1 MARSRTLPCLLLF
14 VLLTSACSSAP
25 RDDAPVTT
33 PGAGQA
39 SVRDDDSQPDVVKV
53 AVGSPDHS
61 TLVAAL
67 KAGELVDALA
77 NAGPF
82 TVFAPTNAAFDK
94 LPAGTVETPPAA
106 PADPAVE
113 APGGTA
119 AADPAA
125 AGATGLAGTKWQL
138 GEYVVDFKDDG
149 KVLVKGG
156 QIATLMPDGAEG
168 EYKVEDG
175 KFSVSVL
182 GQSFN
187 GTWDGSKLVVDGNEA
202 VPQ

>member
-1 MARSRTLPCLLLF
+1 MKRLSCSILLGIF
-14 VLLTSACSSAP
+14 LLSGCAHSPDAASSPERMPPTSAEAP
-25 RDDAPVTT
+25 AQSGSVGGDDGGNRV
-33 PGAGQA
+33 
-39 SVRDDDSQPDVVKV
+39 
-53 AVGSPDHS
+53 
-61 TLVAAL
+61 
-67 KAGELVDALA
+67 KAGV
-77 NAGPF
+77 
-82 TVFAPTNAAFDK
+82 
-94 LPAGTVETPPAA
+94 AA

>member
-1 MARSRTLPCLLLF
+1 MKKLLATLLVGVFVVVMAGFSG
-14 VLLTSACSSAP
+14 
-25 RDDAPVTT
+25 
-33 PGAGQA
+33 GAK
-39 SVRDDDSQPDVVKV
+39 D
-53 AVGSPDHS
+53 
-61 TLVAAL
+61 
-67 KAGELVDALA
+67 
-77 NAGPF
+77 
-82 TVFAPTNAAFDK
+82 
-94 LPAGTVETPPAA
+94 AA

>member
-1 MARSRTLPCLLLF
+1 MKKLLATLLVGVFVVMMAGCSGGAKDAAPAGGETEETL
-14 VLLTSACSSAP
+14 AP
-25 RDDAPVTT
+25 P
-33 PGAGQA
+33 
-39 SVRDDDSQPDVVKV
+39 
-53 AVGSPDHS
+53 
-61 TLVAAL
+61 
-67 KAGELVDALA
+67 
-77 NAGPF
+77 
-82 TVFAPTNAAFDK
+82 
-94 LPAGTVETPPAA
+94 PAGTVETPPAA
-106 PADPAVE
+106 PVEPAVE
-113 APGGTA
+113 APGDTA

-125 AGATGLAGTKWQL
+125 AGAAGLSGTKWQL

>member
-1 MARSRTLPCLLLF
+1 MKKLLATLLVGVFVVVMAG
-14 VLLTSACSSAP
+14 CSGGAKDAAP
-25 RDDAPVTT
+25 AGGGTEETVAP
-33 PGAGQA
+33 P
-39 SVRDDDSQPDVVKV
+39 
-53 AVGSPDHS
+53 
-61 TLVAAL
+61 
-67 KAGELVDALA
+67 
-77 NAGPF
+77 
-82 TVFAPTNAAFDK
+82 
-94 LPAGTVETPPAA
+94 PAGTVETPPAA
-106 PADPAVE
+106 TADPAVE

>member
-1 MARSRTLPCLLLF
+1 MEELLATKRVGVIVVVMAG
-14 VLLTSACSSAP
+14 CSGCAKDAAP
-25 RDDAPVTT
+25 AGGGTAETVAP
-33 PGAGQA
+33 P
-39 SVRDDDSQPDVVKV
+39 
-53 AVGSPDHS
+53 
-61 TLVAAL
+61 
-67 KAGELVDALA
+67 
-77 NAGPF
+77 
-82 TVFAPTNAAFDK
+82 
-94 LPAGTVETPPAA
+94 PAGTGETPPAA

>member
-1 MARSRTLPCLLLF
+1 MKKLLATLLVGVFVVVMAG
-14 VLLTSACSSAP
+14 CSGGAKDAAP
-25 RDDAPVTT
+25 AGGGTEETVAP
-33 PGAGQA
+33 P
-39 SVRDDDSQPDVVKV
+39 
-53 AVGSPDHS
+53 
-61 TLVAAL
+61 
-67 KAGELVDALA
+67 
-77 NAGPF
+77 
-82 TVFAPTNAAFDK
+82 
-94 LPAGTVETPPAA
+94 PAGTVETPPAA
-106 PADPAVE
+106 AADPAVE

>member
-1 MARSRTLPCLLLF
+1 MKKLLATLLVGVFVVVMAG
-14 VLLTSACSSAP
+14 CSGGAKDAAP
-25 RDDAPVTT
+25 AGGGTEETVAP
-33 PGAGQA
+33 P
-39 SVRDDDSQPDVVKV
+39 
-53 AVGSPDHS
+53 
-61 TLVAAL
+61 
-67 KAGELVDALA
+67 
-77 NAGPF
+77 
-82 TVFAPTNAAFDK
+82 
-94 LPAGTVETPPAA
+94 PAGTVETPPAA
-106 PADPAVE
+106 LADPAVE

>member
-1 MARSRTLPCLLLF
+1 MKKLLATLLVGVFVVVMAG
-14 VLLTSACSSAP
+14 CSG
-25 RDDAPVTT
+25 
-33 PGAGQA
+33 GAK
-39 SVRDDDSQPDVVKV
+39 D
-53 AVGSPDHS
+53 
-61 TLVAAL
+61 
-67 KAGELVDALA
+67 
-77 NAGPF
+77 
-82 TVFAPTNAAFDK
+82 
-94 LPAGTVETPPAA
+94 AA
-106 PADPAVE
+106 P
-113 APGGTA
+113 
-119 AADPAA
+119 
-125 AGATGLAGTKWQL
+125 GLAGTKWQL